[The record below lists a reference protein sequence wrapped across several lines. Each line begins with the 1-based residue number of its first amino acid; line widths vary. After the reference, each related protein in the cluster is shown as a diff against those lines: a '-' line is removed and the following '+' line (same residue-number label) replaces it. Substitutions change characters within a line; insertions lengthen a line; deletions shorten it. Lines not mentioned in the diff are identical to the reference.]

1 MPEKTNQDADIN
13 KISNTSIKESKMVT
27 MNLERLE
34 PCKTKISKTSGSQC
48 TSKKS
53 LRAGEQCNI
62 EHADE
67 IRLIQGQ
74 LM

>member
-34 PCKTKISKTSGSQC
+34 PCKTKIYPKIQDHNAHRKNHLELVNSVTSNM
-48 TSKKS
+48 
-53 LRAGEQCNI
+53 LM
-62 EHADE
+62 
-67 IRLIQGQ
+67 RLD
-74 LM
+74 